1 MIPTFL
7 IGYAVFCIVIIF
19 AYLRF
24 DLHLND
30 KYKVLIDLSI
40 ALFGFLTIFIL
51 IQQQNVNDDNIRNQ
65 ETLLYNDITN
75 NMFTNSLDDFILNKD
90 IQYFYDELYHN
101 KPVQTELT
109 TNPILE
115 EVYVYK
121 LLAAYGNYAAYY
133 YSHIK
138 LSDYKDLLIKHNYR
152 AKQTLTLLLKSEKF
166 KTYLNSYMK
175 DIAGLDL
182 IQYLKEELNY
192 SIQLIK

>member
-7 IGYAVFCIVIIF
+7 IGYAVFCIVVIF
-19 AYLRF
+19 VYLKF

-51 IQQQNVNDDNIRNQ
+51 IQQQNVNNDNIRNQ
-65 ETLLYNDITN
+65 ETQLYNDITN

-90 IQYFYDELYHN
+90 IQYFYNELYHN
-101 KPVQTELT
+101 KPPSVGT
-109 TNPILE
+109 TTYPILE

-133 YSHIK
+133 YSHIN
-138 LSDYKDLLIKHNYR
+138 LSDYKDLLVKHNYR
-152 AKQTLTLLLKSEKF
+152 AKKTLTILLKSDKF
-166 KTYLNSYMK
+166 KKYLNSYIT
-175 DIAGLDL
+175 DIAGSDF
-182 IQYLKEELNY
+182 IQYLKEELKY
-192 SIQLIK
+192 SI

>member
-1 MIPTFL
+1 MIPKFL
-7 IGYAVFCIVIIF
+7 IGYAVFCIVVIF
-19 AYLRF
+19 VYLKF

-65 ETLLYNDITN
+65 ETQLYNGITN
-75 NMFTNSLDDFILNKD
+75 DMFTNSLDDFILNKD
-90 IQYFYDELYHN
+90 IQYFYNELYHN
-101 KPVQTELT
+101 KPVPDGTI

-115 EVYVYK
+115 EVYIYK

-133 YSHIK
+133 YSHIT
-138 LSDYKDLLIKHNYR
+138 LSDYKKLLKKHNYR
-152 AKQTLTLLLKSEKF
+152 AKQTLKLLLKSDKF

-175 DIAGLDL
+175 DIAGLDF

-192 SIQLIK
+192 LI